1 MNTLKGLGFMTTT
14 HEFDVFCDA
23 QDFAELDYH
32 EQLLVLHE
40 FEEQR
45 IAAIKREGAVEA
57 LAVLQARIQQQRE
70 FSYQQCWF
78 DSTQGLATALVL
90 LGNYQSELRGGVA

>member
-1 MNTLKGLGFMTTT
+1 MTTT
-14 HEFDVFCDA
+14 HEFDIFCES
-23 QDFAELDYH
+23 QDFAEPDYH
-32 EQLLVLHE
+32 SQIALMHE

-45 IAAIKREGAVEA
+45 IAAIKREGATEA

-90 LGNYQSELRGGVA
+90 LGNYQSELKGGAL